1 VKPPIIHL
9 AAALVPPLGSLY
21 RPFDASGA
29 TDDDAL
35 LKAPACTTVDAEQI
49 FLKKLTRYRHMA
61 RNLGSSNDL
70 PIIP

>member
-1 VKPPIIHL
+1 VKPPISHL

-49 FLKKLTRYRHMA
+49 FEKAHSILAH
-61 RNLGSSNDL
+61 GSESQF
-70 PIIP
+70 I